1 LQPDRDA
8 FRAACGASFDALPD
22 IVRRAQ
28 TGTARLAGRVAVQ
41 RGSPFASL
49 IADALGLPQA
59 GASVDMM
66 VESEHRA
73 DVMIWN
79 RTIGG
84 RPFRSRFRFVRDRL
98 AESVRPFSLLLRL
111 VVADGRLHY
120 RLERVSAMGLPWPRA
135 LAPHLEA
142 WEGAANGQYAFAVEV
157 RLPILGRLV
166 RYSGTLDIV
175 S

>member
-1 LQPDRDA
+1 MPADRDA
-8 FRAACGASFDALPD
+8 FRAACGASFDALPE
-22 IVRRAQ
+22 IVRRAH

-41 RGSPFASL
+41 RGSPLASL
-49 IADALGLPQA
+49 IANALGLPQA

-66 VESEHRA
+66 VESEHRP

-84 RPFRSRFRFVRDRL
+84 RPFRSRFRFVRGRL
-98 AESVRPFSLLLRL
+98 AESVGPFRLLLRPI
-111 VVADGRLHY
+111 VTERRLHY
-120 RLERVSAMGLPWPRA
+120 RLERVSVMGLPWPRI

-142 WEGAANGQYAFAVEV
+142 WEGEANGQYAFAVEV

-166 RYSGTLDIV
+166 RYSGTLDIM